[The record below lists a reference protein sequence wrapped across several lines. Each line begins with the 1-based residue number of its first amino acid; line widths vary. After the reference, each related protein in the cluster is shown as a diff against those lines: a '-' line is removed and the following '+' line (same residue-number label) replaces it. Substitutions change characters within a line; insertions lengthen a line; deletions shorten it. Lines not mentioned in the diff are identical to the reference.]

1 LSGNYPPAGAGT
13 PPERVI
19 DPLRFAG
26 KGRGYMGCVPDMSFE
41 GWAVDEPTFLRVA
54 GEAIAAMEEHQVP
67 YAFIGGIASALHGRP
82 RWTHDVD
89 LFVRPEDAGR
99 ALEALGQAGFATQRT
114 DDFWL
119 FKGIKEGVLV
129 DVIFRSTGD
138 LYLDEEMLA
147 RASVEDFKGLRF
159 RVVAPEDL
167 VVIKAVV
174 HDEKTPRHWFD
185 ALGIIA
191 RAEIDWPYLVWR
203 ARLAR
208 HRVASLLLYALSN
221 DLPVPPSAVR
231 ALLETV
237 LEATPSDPPRLLHR
251 KESA

>member
-1 LSGNYPPAGAGT
+1 MAA
-13 PPERVI
+13 
-19 DPLRFAG
+19 
-26 KGRGYMGCVPDMSFE
+26 VPDVDFE
-41 GWAVDEPTFLRVA
+41 GWKVDEETFLRVA
-54 GEAIAAMEEHQVP
+54 GEAIGAIERKGIP

-89 LFVRPEDAGR
+89 LFVRPQDAD
-99 ALEALGQAGFATQRT
+99 AVLEALAEEGFAIQRT
-114 DDFWL
+114 DSFWL

-138 LYLDEEMLA
+138 IYLDEEMLE
-147 RASVEDFKGLRF
+147 RSTIEEFKGVRM

-191 RAEIDWPYLVWR
+191 RTDLDWDYLIRR
-203 ARLAR
+203 ARRAVR
-208 HRVASLLLYALSN
+208 RVASLLLYAQSN
-221 DLPVPPSAVR
+221 DLLVPQSALR
-231 ALLETV
+231 DLLEMIM
-237 LEATPSDPPRLLHR
+237 EPAAE
-251 KESA
+251 ES

>member
-1 LSGNYPPAGAGT
+1 
-13 PPERVI
+13 
-19 DPLRFAG
+19 
-26 KGRGYMGCVPDMSFE
+26 M
-41 GWAVDEPTFLRVA
+41 RVA
-54 GEAIAAMEEHQVP
+54 GEAIAALEQREIP

-99 ALEALGQAGFATQRT
+99 ALEALAEVGFATQRT

-138 LYLDEEMLA
+138 IYLDDEMLA
-147 RASVEDFKGLRF
+147 RSSVEEFKGLRL

-191 RAEIDWPYLVWR
+191 RTELDWAYLLRR
-203 ARLAR
+203 ARHAR
-208 HRVASLLLYALSN
+208 YRVTSLLLYAQSN
-221 DLPVPPSAVR
+221 DLPVAPEAVR
-231 ALLETV
+231 ALLDVALDSTTSS
-237 LEATPSDPPRLLHR
+237 ARPAAPRLIR
-251 KESA
+251 KDTA

>member
-1 LSGNYPPAGAGT
+1 MGA
-13 PPERVI
+13 
-19 DPLRFAG
+19 
-26 KGRGYMGCVPDMSFE
+26 VPDISFE
-41 GWAVDEPTFLRVA
+41 GWKVDEETFLRVA
-54 GEAIAAMEEHQVP
+54 GEAIGAVESEGIP

-89 LFVRPEDAGR
+89 LLVRPHDAER
-99 ALEALGQAGFATQRT
+99 VLDALAAAGFAVQRT

-138 LYLDEEMLA
+138 IYLDEEMLA
-147 RASVEDFKGLRF
+147 RSTLEEFNGLRM

-191 RAEIDWPYLVWR
+191 RTELDWDYLVRR
-203 ARLAR
+203 ARRAAR
-208 HRVASLLLYALSN
+208 RVASLLLYAQSN
-221 DLPVPPSAVR
+221 DLLVPQRAVGELLDMFQEPLRGDSA
-231 ALLETV
+231 
-237 LEATPSDPPRLLHR
+237 
-251 KESA
+251 

>member
-1 LSGNYPPAGAGT
+1 
-13 PPERVI
+13 
-19 DPLRFAG
+19 
-26 KGRGYMGCVPDMSFE
+26 MPDVNFE
-41 GWAVDEPTFLRVA
+41 GWRVDEETFLRVA
-54 GEAIAAMEEHQVP
+54 GEAIGAIERRNIP

-89 LFVRPEDAGR
+89 LFVRPQDAD
-99 ALEALGQAGFATQRT
+99 AVLDALGEEGFAIQRT
-114 DDFWL
+114 DPFWL

-138 LYLDEEMLA
+138 IYLDDEMLE
-147 RASVEDFKGLRF
+147 RSSVEVFKGIKM

-191 RAEIDWPYLVWR
+191 RADLDWDYLVRR
-203 ARLAR
+203 ARRAAR
-208 HRVASLLLYALSN
+208 RVAGLLLYAQSN
-221 DLPVPPSAVR
+221 DLLVPPAPLRS
-231 ALLETV
+231 LLELIV
-237 LEATPSDPPRLLHR
+237 EPVADEGKVVPM
-251 KESA
+251 ESRS